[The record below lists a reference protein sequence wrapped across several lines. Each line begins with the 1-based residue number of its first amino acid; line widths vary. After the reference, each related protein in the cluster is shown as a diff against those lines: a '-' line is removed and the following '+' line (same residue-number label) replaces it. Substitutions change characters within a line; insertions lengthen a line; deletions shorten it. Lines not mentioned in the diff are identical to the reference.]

1 MLTALNNIRSTMV
14 LWYVEDEFSV
24 EDDLQWKT
32 TSKQGRR
39 MRFFYV
45 DFSQEYKI
53 DQGVLVDGRRP
64 LVKDDLWWKTTF
76 GGRQPSV
83 EDNLLWKTTFRER
96 QPSMEDNLL

>member
-76 GGRQPSV
+76 GGRRPSV
-83 EDNLLWKTTFRER
+83 EDNLLWKTTFGG
-96 QPSMEDNLL
+96 